1 MKKLHLTLA
10 SLSLFAFCL
19 TAKAEEP
26 ADTLLTP
33 GYDLGELVVEGERPI
48 IQTDGATLTYN
59 VDEDPAAESSTVL
72 DILRKVP
79 QVSVDGNGNIRLN
92 GSDAFK
98 FQLNG
103 VDNPMLKQYAGQ
115 VLPSMPA
122 SMIAK
127 IEVIT
132 EPGAKED
139 AEGTAGIINIITERT
154 QAEDGARGS
163 VTLQAANRN
172 LTPSIFGIIK
182 KDKVTLS
189 LNANYQWTFSPQKT
203 ALESDIMYREAVGG
217 GRMSSVIGQKMKHQY
232 GGGNLNFSWE
242 PNAKNLFTAGA
253 DLMVFDARLNSIF
266 GSTEMF
272 SPLNELL
279 WSFNQRGEGSMK
291 IFNISANASY
301 RHNFAEKG
309 NYLVISYLFN
319 FGRNN
324 LGVGREYLDFVNY
337 INPQPYESQWNKTFN
352 RGHTVQIDY
361 ANDFKS
367 EKHLLEVGAKGVF
380 RHNSAHSNQAL
391 SNMPIDGSIA
401 LPVTEDIIQP
411 QDVLAGYAVYTGKY
425 GKFGLI
431 GGLRYEHT
439 RMGITDLLLAD
450 RSFIR
455 NLNDWVP
462 NAALTWNFNEYSNMR
477 LAYQMRISRPSIEQV
492 NPFELQFSPYEI
504 RKGNPDLKSEHT
516 HLVSLK
522 YSAFAGVVGGSIGL
536 EYDLADNAISSF
548 TYLLQQNGFNTLVTS
563 YANIGRKESGAF
575 SAMFSIGLA
584 KGMNL
589 GVSGRVAYNH
599 LTAPAESLS
608 NHGWSGNIG
617 ASWNYTVA
625 SVNKFSVYGTWG
637 SKSIDIQ
644 GYNSGFYFYGLSA
657 SRDFLKDKSLTLG
670 VSANNFF
677 QKEMRFKSYSPTVNS
692 ESYNTARIYNT
703 WSVALSISW
712 KFGSLKGQVKETG
725 VEIKNEDINKT
736 SNTSNQTP
744 GIGQ

>member
-1 MKKLHLTLA
+1 MKKLLL
-10 SLSLFAFCL
+10 SLSLLTCFAFSR
-19 TAKAEEP
+19 AQVSS
-26 ADTLLTP
+26 DTVPTP
-33 GYDLGELVVEGERPI
+33 GYDLEELVVEGERPI
-48 IQTDGATLTYN
+48 IQTDGAKLTYN
-59 VDEDPAAESSTVL
+59 VDEDPASESSTVL

-122 SMIAK
+122 SMVVK

-163 VTLQAANRN
+163 VTLQVANRN

-189 LNANYQWTFSPQKT
+189 LNANYQWGFAPQH
-203 ALESDIMYREAVGG
+203 AELESDILYREAAGG
-217 GRMSSVIGQKMKHQY
+217 GSLNSVVGQKMKHQF

-242 PNAKNLFTAGA
+242 PNAKNLFTVGA
-253 DLMVFDARLNSIF
+253 DFMVFDARLNSIY
-266 GSTEMF
+266 GSTAMYD
-272 SPLNELL
+272 PAGAML
-279 WSFNQRGEGSMK
+279 WSFNQQGHGNMR
-291 IFNISANASY
+291 IFNLSANASY

-309 NYLVISYLFN
+309 NFLVVSYLFN

-324 LGVGREYLDFVNY
+324 LGVNREYLDFINY
-337 INPQPYESQWNKTFN
+337 INPMPYESQGNKTFN
-352 RGHTVQIDY
+352 RGHTVQLDY
-361 ANDFKS
+361 SNDFKS
-367 EKHLLEVGAKGVF
+367 EKHLLEVGAKGIF
-380 RHNSAHSNQAL
+380 RRNSARARQLL
-391 SNMPIDGSIA
+391 SENPIEGGIT
-401 LPVTEDIIQP
+401 LPPSEDILQP
-411 QDVLAGYAVYTGKY
+411 QDILAGYAVYTGSY
-425 GKFGLI
+425 GKLGVI

-439 RMGITDLLLAD
+439 RMGITDLLLVD

-462 NAALTWNFNEYSNMR
+462 NAALTWNFNDYSNMR

-504 RKGNPDLKSEHT
+504 RKGNPELKSEHT

-536 EYDLADNAISSF
+536 EYNLADNAISSF

-575 SAMFSIGLA
+575 SAMFSLGLA

-589 GVSGRVAYNH
+589 GVSGRIAYNH
-599 LTAPAESLS
+599 LSAPAESLS

-625 SVNKFSVYGTWG
+625 SVNKFAVYGTWN
-637 SKSIDIQ
+637 SRIIDIQ
-644 GYNSGFYFYGLSA
+644 GYNSAFYFYGLSA

-670 VSANNFF
+670 LSANNFF
-677 QKEMRFKSYSPTVNS
+677 QKGMKFKSYSPTANTV
-692 ESYNTARIYNT
+692 SYNTARVFNS
-703 WSVALSISW
+703 WNLALSISW

-725 VEIKNEDINKT
+725 VEIKNEDINT
-736 SNTSNQTP
+736 STNKPQ
-744 GIGQ
+744 GAGF